1 MQDFEPRARVSIGG
15 KTDKFR
21 MVKLSLWYTEKN
33 NSTLYIRFINK
44 TLNEEVYKVSE
55 MKQEQQ
61 LYTIELLLKE
71 NCIYK
76 YYYDALDNT
85 TNQKDTE
92 LECRYFQFAETEKV
106 QIDQWNKV
114 WCLYRIRPKT
124 DEIFKAYQIQIKN
137 CQNGQ
142 YFELKKSAI
151 VFPAKDFYELSDNN
165 MTQKIVQF
173 SLKSKSNL
181 KEDLSSYIQFQNINK
196 FKMNSLFIEFDLQ
209 LFPKQ
214 KQDEIKDFLQ
224 VFETNQEWNFSEKIK
239 ILEEQIKEKDQKIK
253 EFEQKY
259 GELKNMQKMS
269 EQHLFELQME
279 TKKKDELHRKEI
291 NSLIYKYEQE
301 KASLSILHCQETQN
315 LTMEFDKK
323 FKRLSDQAIEWNDQ
337 YNSIQQDF
345 NQFQLNASKKLD
357 EYIVKLQELQTT
369 VQIQE
374 LQLIQ
379 CKNNNQ
385 NLVEDDSQINDKI
398 FITLLDGDQKASKEE
413 INQMKSL
420 QETLSQYKNNLHEL
434 NIKNQE
440 IESELSKKDRL
451 QSAFRVKINEQIKKY
466 DNCMSNL
473 ENTKNQLQDYIQKN
487 QVLEQNNQQEVER
500 YQKLKRVL
508 ELVKGKYKDLEKYKQ
523 QYQELLEKY
532 EKQTQQFIEL
542 ENQKRIDDAEFEKR
556 IEEKSNQIQSMACE
570 YQKQITQTQQ
580 ENQLLL
586 ENQHAEQLI
595 RLKQKHE
602 LFMRC
607 SEGILENV
615 LTEILKPYQ
624 VHQETFQKKLSSS
637 LDSEIRNIKCLML
650 INFETAINIA
660 ADGINII
667 TNNSFNNLKEDLISI
682 HNQIIQQIQIYKEN
696 IDFSTMKCLLSLMNE
711 FQQKIIEIKNF
722 AYSVENMLQ
731 QDQDQ
736 IDLIN
741 NNCQTLEKILDI
753 VIKLNSVLER
763 KNDELT
769 ILQENQEIVIKAFEN
784 FQQKALALIDSM

>member
-1 MQDFEPRARVSIGG
+1 MQDSEPRGRVSIGG

-21 MVKLSLWYTEKN
+21 MVKLSLSYKEKID
-33 NSTLYIRFINK
+33 STLYIRFINK
-44 TLNEEVYKVSE
+44 TLNEEVYKVQE

-61 LYTIELLLKE
+61 LYTIELILKE

-85 TNQKDTE
+85 TKLKHTE
-92 LECRYFQFAETEKV
+92 LGRRYFQFAETEKI
-106 QIDQWNKV
+106 QIDEWNKV

-124 DEIFKAYQIQIKN
+124 DEIFKAYQIQVKN
-137 CQNGQ
+137 LQDGK
-142 YFELKKSAI
+142 YFELRKSAI
-151 VFPAKDFYELSDNN
+151 VFPAKDFYENTGDS
-165 MTQKIVQF
+165 MSQEIIQF
-173 SLKSKSNL
+173 SLRSKIDE
-181 KEDLSSYIQFQNINK
+181 KEDLSSQIQIQNINK
-196 FKMNSLFIEFDLQ
+196 FKMNCFFIEIDLQ

-214 KQDEIKDFLQ
+214 KQDQIKKF
-224 VFETNQEWNFSEKIK
+224 FIEWNFSQKIQ
-239 ILEEQIKEKDQKIK
+239 ILEEQIKERDKGIQ
-253 EFEQKY
+253 ELEQEN
-259 GELKNMQKMS
+259 GELKFKQKDKDQRLS
-269 EQHLFELQME
+269 ELQIE
-279 TKKKDELHRKEI
+279 IIKKDELHRKEI
-291 NSLIYKYEQE
+291 NNLIYKYEQE
-301 KASLSILHCQETQN
+301 KASLSILHCQETNN
-315 LTMEFDKK
+315 LTVEFDKK
-323 FKRLSDQAIEWNDQ
+323 FKRLSDQVTEWNNQ

-345 NQFQLNASKKLD
+345 NQFQLNATKRIA
-357 EYIVKLQELQTT
+357 EYIEKLQESQTT

-379 CKNNNQ
+379 FKNNNQ
-385 NLVEDDSQINDKI
+385 NVVEDDSQINDKI

-413 INQMKSL
+413 ITQMNSL
-420 QETLSQYKNNLHEL
+420 QETLKQYKDNLHEL
-434 NIKNQE
+434 QIKNQE

-451 QSAFRVKINEQIKKY
+451 QSAFKVKINEQIKKY
-466 DNCMSNL
+466 NTCMLSL
-473 ENTKNQLQDYIQKN
+473 ENTQNQLQDYIQKN
-487 QVLEQNNQQEVER
+487 EVLQQNNLHEVER
-500 YQKLKRVL
+500 YKKLQNVL
-508 ELVKGKYKDLEKYKQ
+508 EIIKGKYKDLQKYKE
-523 QYQELLEKY
+523 QYQELLDRY
-532 EKQTQQFIEL
+532 EKQTQQFVQL
-542 ENQKRIDDAEFEKR
+542 ENQKRIDDMEFEKQ
-556 IEEKSNQIQSMACE
+556 ITEKSNQIQSMACE

-580 ENQLLL
+580 ENQQLL

-595 RLKQKHE
+595 RLKQKHD
-602 LFMRC
+602 LFMQF

-624 VHQETFQKKLSSS
+624 VHQATFSRKLSSN

-667 TNNSFNNLKEDLISI
+667 TNNSFNNLKEDLINI
-682 HNQIIQQIQIYKEN
+682 HSQIIQQIQIYKEN

-769 ILQENQEIVIKAFEN
+769 ILLENQEIVIQAFEH
-784 FQQKALALIDSM
+784 FRQKSLSLIDSM